1 MVHSRPVAG
10 QGLGGSGF
18 AVTQRPEHI
27 GKRKNV
33 SYGEDGSASARKGI
47 KQLELIGIDV
57 IPARHAHHAE
67 NELRKKGQVETDEDR
82 DGRNPGRKFGVKA
95 PTDFWP
101 PKMQPSEVGHDH
113 PANHDVMEMRD
124 DEVGVG
130 EVYIDRQC
138 CHIEASKA
146 AYREEPDE
154 TQAHRASVCQ
164 S

>member
-10 QGLGGSGF
+10 QGLGSGF

-67 NELRKKGQVETDEDR
+67 NELRKKVR
-82 DGRNPGRKFGVKA
+82 LKPMKI
-95 PTDFWP
+95 
-101 PKMQPSEVGHDH
+101 
-113 PANHDVMEMRD
+113 VMAEILA
-124 DEVGVG
+124 GNSG
-130 EVYIDRQC
+130 
-138 CHIEASKA
+138 
-146 AYREEPDE
+146 
-154 TQAHRASVCQ
+154 
-164 S
+164 